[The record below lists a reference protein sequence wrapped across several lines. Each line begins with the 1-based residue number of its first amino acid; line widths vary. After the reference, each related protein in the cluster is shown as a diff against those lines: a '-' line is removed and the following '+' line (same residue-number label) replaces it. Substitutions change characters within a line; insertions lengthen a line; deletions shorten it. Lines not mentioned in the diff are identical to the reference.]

1 MDTQMPRL
9 LIIDDQRDSIALL
22 LAFLDGFCI
31 DITVCLS
38 GEEGFQKA
46 VSEQP
51 DIIFLDV
58 VMPDVDGFRLC
69 KRLKLNPITAAIP
82 VIFLSGRVELYD
94 KLIGFNVG
102 CIDYITKPYS
112 EAEVLARLT
121 AHLNNI
127 NRLPSPKDRGF
138 FGINDHGNSLDT
150 AESIIK
156 QALQILKDNLA
167 APPTVLQLAHQLGT
181 NERKLTGMFREHL
194 GMTVFEYH
202 CQLRLELAC
211 HLLTGTDMTIKL
223 IADNCGYKNAGDF
236 TRAFRQRIGVNPLIY
251 RINKG
256 IAADTTSILS

>member
-1 MDTQMPRL
+1 MDTQPPHL
-9 LIIDDQRDSIALL
+9 LIIDDQQDSIALL
-22 LAFLDGFCI
+22 LAYLDGFCI
-31 DITVCLS
+31 DITVSLS
-38 GEEGFQKA
+38 GEDGFKKA
-46 VSEQP
+46 ISEQP

-58 VMPDVDGFRLC
+58 VMPDVDGFKLC

-94 KLIGFNVG
+94 KLAGFNAG

-127 NRLPSPKDRGF
+127 NRLPSPKDIGF
-138 FGINDHGNSLDT
+138 FGFNETDISLDG
-150 AESIIK
+150 ADKIIE
-156 QALQILKDNLA
+156 QALQCLKDNLA
-167 APPTVLQLAHQLGT
+167 APPTVLELAHQLGT

-211 HLLTGTDMTIKL
+211 RMLTETDMSIKL
-223 IADNCGYKNAGDF
+223 IAENCGYKNAGDF
-236 TRAFRQRIGVNPLIY
+236 TRAFRQRIGVNPLSY
-251 RINKG
+251 RTNKG
-256 IAADTTSILS
+256 IAADTTIKLS